1 MYAIVALM
9 ACSLSAVSAV
19 VLLRHLAV
27 VKTVADREIEQ
38 AANDV
43 AHRVSRFLEN
53 GPAALNRV
61 KYFIEH
67 QGIALTDTKRMTDY
81 LVSEAQ
87 ASPALTWVSVSSA
100 ETGAF
105 LGVTRRDGTLVLNQ
119 SDPRVNSGIAREWEL
134 CADGTWASLKTGPGV
149 PYDPRGRAW
158 FAQGIDTNRPSW
170 TDPYQFAEGLAGIS
184 AVIGLRH
191 PETGRAMGVAT
202 ADFHLREIETFLGE
216 LRVGRGGRALIVA
229 PKSTSGPVVL
239 GAGADLPAELR
250 AVITAMTERVA
261 TDPSSSQHPEGRSDG
276 LFRDTIGGIIV
287 DGRALAVSGG
297 LLWELMVMLP
307 LADVEAPMWAATTA
321 VLVTAFIFLVIGIS
335 RGDCDRPCHLPA
347 GLPDEP
353 GSGGDRRLAVYPH
366 DTDPILY
373 S

>member
-1 MYAIVALM
+1 MRLRIRSTLLYAIVALM

-19 VLLRHLAV
+19 VLFRHLAV
-27 VKTVADREIEQ
+27 VQTVADREIEQ

-43 AHRVSRFLEN
+43 AHRASRFLEN
-53 GPAALNRV
+53 GPAVLNRV
-61 KYFIEH
+61 KYFVEH
-67 QGIALTDTKRMTDY
+67 RGIALTDTERMTDY

-105 LGVTRRDGTLVLNQ
+105 LGVTRRDGTLVLNR
-119 SDPRVNSGIAREWEL
+119 SDPGVNGGIAREWEL
-134 CADGTWASLKTGPGV
+134 RPDGTWAPLKTGPGV

-170 TDPYQFAEGLAGIS
+170 TDPYQFAEGLVGIS

-202 ADFHLREIETFLGE
+202 ADFHLREIESFLSE
-216 LRVGRGGRALIVA
+216 LRVGGGGRALIIA

-276 LFRDTIGGIIV
+276 VFRDTTAGSSLTV
-287 DGRALAVSGG
+287 ASLPSAAVCSGNSWSCCRSPTSKRRCG
-297 LLWELMVMLP
+297 PPQQRSWQ
-307 LADVEAPMWAATTA
+307 
-321 VLVTAFIFLVIGIS
+321 
-335 RGDCDRPCHLPA
+335 RPSSFW
-347 GLPDEP
+347 
-353 GSGGDRRLAVYPH
+353 GSGSSRRP
-366 DTDPILY
+366 
-373 S
+373 

>member
-1 MYAIVALM
+1 MRLRIRGTLLYAIVALM

-67 QGIALTDTKRMTDY
+67 QGIALTDTERMTDY

-105 LGVTRRDGTLVLNQ
+105 LGVGRGATARSSSTGRTRGSIAGSPVSGAVRRWDVGIPEDRTGCTLRSTRQGMVRAGHRHEQAELDGPLSVRRRLGRHLGGDRPEASGNRPGDGCCDRRLPPARDRNF
-119 SDPRVNSGIAREWEL
+119 P
-134 CADGTWASLKTGPGV
+134 
-149 PYDPRGRAW
+149 GRA
-158 FAQGIDTNRPSW
+158 AC
-170 TDPYQFAEGLAGIS
+170 
-184 AVIGLRH
+184 
-191 PETGRAMGVAT
+191 RAW
-202 ADFHLREIETFLGE
+202 
-216 LRVGRGGRALIVA
+216 GRALIIA

-276 LFRDTIGGIIV
+276 LFRTPSAGSSLT
-287 DGRALAVSGG
+287 AAPLPSAAVCSGNS
-297 LLWELMVMLP
+297 WSCCR
-307 LADVEAPMWAATTA
+307 
-321 VLVTAFIFLVIGIS
+321 S
-335 RGDCDRPCHLPA
+335 RT
-347 GLPDEP
+347 
-353 GSGGDRRLAVYPH
+353 SRRRCGP
-366 DTDPILY
+366 PQRR
-373 S
+373 SW